1 MSNYIIKDLNL
12 EHFGKY
18 VKLKINYNHNVTY
31 LIGPNGSSKTTLGLT
46 AIWFILQGIAEKS
59 QNGSTPLIGER
70 FRFIHKDFTTAK
82 GILTLVDTNL
92 NEEVTITRKLS
103 KDKNTLEIVSST
115 GRKLDQDW
123 LNALFNAFMLSPK
136 RFYTLTP
143 AEQTKA
149 LGIDVSSF
157 NEQEKQLKIEYTHIN
172 RNIKEIGS
180 VPEFPYPVLESKFKF
195 EELQS
200 ELSEAIR
207 YNNHALTTN
216 ETLKNTIKSNIN
228 NLDQIGKDIDTIEE
242 EIEKL
247 KTKLAA
253 YKSDKSIL
261 KQRIE
266 DDMLIIPIEYK
277 DTFDLEQ
284 QLKKEFE
291 NQNEINANRAVN
303 EKIQLKQK
311 LELDLIN
318 NKSEQQKI
326 IDSKNEYLKSLDLNV
341 KGLEINEN
349 GELVYQERFIREP
362 YFSTGELIR
371 SVLALTAKM
380 ISKKKDADVLKY
392 VFIQD
397 WELLDKENQIK
408 IQELLI
414 KLGFQIVIEHVGTE
428 TIDGEYCLIL
438 NEIIDA

>member
-1 MSNYIIKDLNL
+1 MSNFIVKDLNL

-59 QNGSTPLIGER
+59 QNGSMPLIGER

-82 GILTLVDTNL
+82 GILTLVDTSI

-149 LGIDVSSF
+149 LGIDVNEF
-157 NEQEKQLKIEYTHIN
+157 NEKEKELKTEFTHIN
-172 RNIKEIGS
+172 RNIKEIGA
-180 VPEFPYPVLESKFKF
+180 VPEFPYPIIESKFK
-195 EELQS
+195 ELQS
-200 ELSEAIR
+200 ELTETIR
-207 YNNHALTTN
+207 FNNDALS
-216 ETLKNTIKSNIN
+216 KNNQQEYDKKQSIN
-228 NLDQIGKDIDTIEE
+228 KLNQICKDIQTIESQ
-242 EIEKL
+242 IEKL
-247 KTKLAA
+247 KQQLVEYTLEKTK
-253 YKSDKSIL
+253 
-261 KQRIE
+261 IE
-266 DDMLIIPIEYK
+266 SAIEEYDLIPIIEYK

-284 QLKKEFE
+284 QIKKEFE
-291 NQNEINANRAVN
+291 NQNVINTHRAVN

-318 NKSEQQKI
+318 NKSEQQKV
-326 IDSKNEYLKSLDLNV
+326 IDRKNEYLKSLDFNV

-371 SVLALTAKM
+371 IVIALNAKM

-397 WELLDKENQIK
+397 WELLDKENQVK

-428 TIDGEYCLIL
+428 KVDGEYCLIL